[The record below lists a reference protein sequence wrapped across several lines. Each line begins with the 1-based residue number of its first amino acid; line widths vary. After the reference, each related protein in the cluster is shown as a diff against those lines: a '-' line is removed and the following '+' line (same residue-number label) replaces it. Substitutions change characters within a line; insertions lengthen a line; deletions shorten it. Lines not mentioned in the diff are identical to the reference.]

1 MEMIYF
7 KYHFIVIFLLIR
19 KDMEANEVSSI
30 TLGSNVE
37 F

>member
-1 MEMIYF
+1 MIYF

-19 KDMEANEVSSI
+19 TDMDANEVSNI
-30 TLGSNVE
+30 TLGSHVE